1 VWLTRTINYTKRV
14 DIVMRLSEYITANGD
29 QASAVLFNVSP
40 RTAASWRRG
49 ERSPKPM
56 KAREIAAKTQNVVS
70 FSECFDTIPSNVSK
84 EYSDGREENIVEIPR
99 CINVQH

>member
-1 VWLTRTINYTKRV
+1 
-14 DIVMRLSEYITANGD
+14 
-29 QASAVLFNVSP
+29 
-40 RTAASWRRG
+40 
-49 ERSPKPM
+49 M